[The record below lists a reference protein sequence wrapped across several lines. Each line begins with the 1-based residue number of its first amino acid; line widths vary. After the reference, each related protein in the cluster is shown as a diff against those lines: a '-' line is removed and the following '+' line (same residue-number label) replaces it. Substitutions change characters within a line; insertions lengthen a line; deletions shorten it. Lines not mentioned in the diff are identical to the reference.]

1 MTVNTKIVKIMIV
14 SGTPNLG
21 MKLLAVVTMTE
32 ISTQLVCAVLVV
44 EALLILQGHSMPIT
58 LRRRLQPS
66 GSYLEYFLNSD
77 MKLFILLKSVA

>member
-1 MTVNTKIVKIMIV
+1 MIV
-14 SGTPNLG
+14 SGTPNPE
-21 MKLLAVVTMTE
+21 MKLLAVITMTV
-32 ISTQLVCAVLVV
+32 ISTQLVCAVHAA
-44 EALLILQGHSMPIT
+44 EALLILQGHLTPMN